1 MRKIKRAGPVLVLA
15 LLGVLSTAS
24 ASLTS
29 ADEAAAQTD
38 FPTRT
43 VNLIVGFAAGTAVDV
58 SARALARELSKSWDQ
73 PVVVENVPGASGN
86 IAGNRVAR
94 SDPDGYT
101 LLLAANSGVV
111 INPLLYR
118 NMPFDPLKDLA
129 PVSIAFSYP
138 NVLVAHKDVGAKN
151 VAELVAIARAR
162 PGELTCASAGIGT
175 TQHLSCEM
183 LKTMAGIDI
192 VHLPYS
198 GATNLL
204 TDVVAGRAHI
214 MFGAPAI
221 LLAYARDGK
230 VNALA
235 VSSARRFAGAP
246 GIPTLAESGFPE
258 FDVSVWWGILAPA
271 GTPEKILEKLNQGT
285 VNALASPELKQ
296 LFDKIG
302 VEIVASSREQ
312 FAATIE
318 AELPKW
324 KKIVEAAAIKL
335 E

>member
-1 MRKIKRAGPVLVLA
+1 
-15 LLGVLSTAS
+15 
-24 ASLTS
+24 
-29 ADEAAAQTD
+29 
-38 FPTRT
+38 
-43 VNLIVGFAAGTAVDV
+43 VNVIVGFAAGTAVDV
-58 SARALARELSKSWDQ
+58 SARAFARELSKSWNQ

-94 SDPDGYT
+94 ASPDGHT
-101 LLLAANSGVV
+101 LLLAANSGLV

-118 NMPFDPLKDLA
+118 AMPFDPLKDLV

-138 NVLVAHKDVGAKN
+138 NGLVAHKDVGAKN
-151 VAELVAIARAR
+151 VEELVAIARAR
-162 PGELTCASAGIGT
+162 PGEITCASAGIGT

-183 LKTMAGIDI
+183 LKDMAGINI

-204 TDVVAGRAHI
+204 TDIVAGRAHI

-246 GIPTLAESGFPE
+246 EIPALAESGFSE
-258 FDVSVWWGILAPA
+258 FDVKVWWGLLAPA
-271 GTPEKILEKLNQGT
+271 GTPKPILEKLNQGA
-285 VNALASPELKQ
+285 VSALASPELKQ
-296 LFDKIG
+296 QFERIH
-302 VEIVASSREQ
+302 VEIVASSRED
-312 FAATIE
+312 FAATID